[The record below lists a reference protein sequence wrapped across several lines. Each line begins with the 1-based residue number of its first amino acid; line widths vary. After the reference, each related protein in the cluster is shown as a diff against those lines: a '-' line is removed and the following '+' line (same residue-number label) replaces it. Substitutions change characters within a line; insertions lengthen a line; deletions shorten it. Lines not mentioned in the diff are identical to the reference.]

1 MAYFIGIDGGG
12 TKTAFALG
20 NEKGEILATTT
31 LGGSSYMEIGVIGVV
46 NLLMSGIKA
55 ILSEENIT
63 LSDCDSIC
71 IGLPCYGEN
80 KNKDQE
86 ITVKLTEIL
95 KPCKVTI
102 VNDAVVGAAGA
113 LQSDIGIHLVA
124 GTGSIAVG
132 FDGYGKTVRCG
143 GFSEIFGDEGS
154 CYWVG
159 KKVMEVF
166 SKEADGRLPKG
177 PLYDLIY
184 KEFSL
189 QEDFEFIGL
198 VTDTI
203 FPHRDKVAALQK
215 IALEAALQRDVNAIR
230 IYKEAAEELALIIL
244 GVKKQLQFS
253 EYPVPV
259 SYLGGLFHA
268 SQFVLPTLEKL
279 IQEENCVLVEAKG
292 SAVEGAILLAIKN
305 R

>member
-1 MAYFIGIDGGG
+1 MAYYIGIDGGG
-12 TKTAFALG
+12 TKTAFVLG
-20 NEKGEILATTT
+20 NEKGEVLASTT
-31 LGGSSYMEIGVIGVV
+31 LSGSSYMEIGITAVI
-46 NLLMSGIKA
+46 NLLMSGIKEL
-55 ILSEENIT
+55 LSEQNIV
-63 LSDCDSIC
+63 LSGCDSIC
-71 IGLPCYGEN
+71 MGLPCYGEN
-80 KNKDQE
+80 KDKDRE
-86 ITVKLTEIL
+86 LSVRLTDLL

-102 VNDAVVGAAGA
+102 VNDVVVGAAGA
-113 LQSDIGIHLVA
+113 LQREKGIHLVA

-132 FDGYGKTVRCG
+132 FDDAGKIVRCG

-184 KEFSL
+184 EEFSL

-198 VTDTI
+198 VVDII

-215 IALEAALQRDVNAIR
+215 IALKAALMGDANVIR
-230 IYKEAAEELALIIL
+230 IYKEAAEELALIII

-259 SYLGGLFHA
+259 SYLGGIFHA
-268 SQFVLPTLEKL
+268 GQFILPTLEETLK
-279 IQEENCVLVEAKG
+279 EENCVLVEPKG
-292 SAVEGAILLAIKN
+292 SAVEGALLLAINNK
-305 R
+305 